1 MTQVFLRLTAPASR
15 TPEILQALGAI
26 RLPAELDRDCVRTQL
41 GTDVQDPDVV
51 VYLEEWLGAE
61 GMERRIGSP
70 DFRRLLSLLE
80 LAAVPPL
87 LEFRDIS
94 QVRGLEYVA
103 SVRRTDDA
111 VDAPAGAPRLPG
123 PEGEAWTSHH

>member
-51 VYLEEWLGAE
+51 VYLEEWLSADGL
-61 GMERRIGSP
+61 ERRIASP
-70 DFRRLLSLLE
+70 NFRGLLCLLE
-80 LAAVPPL
+80 LATEPPT
-87 LEFRDIS
+87 LEFREIART
-94 QVRGLEYVA
+94 RGLEYVA
-103 SVRRTDDA
+103 SVRH
-111 VDAPAGAPRLPG
+111 VDNAR
-123 PEGEAWTSHH
+123 S